1 MASKSQLKLS
11 DIIRKEY
18 LKPMAVSIGLMFF
31 QQFSGINAV
40 MFYSVISYLCKYQ
53 KIRLSTISNCGVLE
67 KPKSNIFFLSTG
79 IESLQLFLFAIRDV
93 CLYMSLSVR
102 DSSELFDLQFF

>member
-40 MFYSVISYLCKYQ
+40 MFYSVIICLHSRK
-53 KIRLSTISNCGVLE
+53 SSN
-67 KPKSNIFFLSTG
+67 
-79 IESLQLFLFAIRDV
+79 
-93 CLYMSLSVR
+93 
-102 DSSELFDLQFF
+102 

>member
-1 MASKSQLKLS
+1 LQDIELSVQMASKSQLKLS

-40 MFYSVISYLCKYQ
+40 MFYSVIICLHSRK
-53 KIRLSTISNCGVLE
+53 SSN
-67 KPKSNIFFLSTG
+67 
-79 IESLQLFLFAIRDV
+79 
-93 CLYMSLSVR
+93 
-102 DSSELFDLQFF
+102 